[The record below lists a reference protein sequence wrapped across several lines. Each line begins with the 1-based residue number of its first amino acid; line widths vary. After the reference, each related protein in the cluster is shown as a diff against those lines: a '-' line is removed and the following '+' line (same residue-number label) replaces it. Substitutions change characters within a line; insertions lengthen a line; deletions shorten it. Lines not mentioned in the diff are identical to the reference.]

1 MILGLDVTLWLYVT
15 LAGLFRLLWGVSQPL
30 ALGVLS
36 LAGFGILAIGNPIAA
51 LYCSAQV
58 ALVLL
63 LYVLGRLFPKSAVRI
78 SWFAFFGLVPAN
90 LQLWFGDQPFFAALH
105 GSAEAGTLS
114 LISWTAGS
122 AFFVIR
128 SFVGLREAR
137 QEGRLR
143 LLSLL
148 AGLSFLPAF
157 PAGPIFGTQPFRPER
172 IAARIEARSIAL
184 AVMKLGWGIAAF
196 YAIAPALRA
205 LAAGNGISSLASV
218 ADVYLGFAALFFD
231 FSGYTLMAIAMAA
244 FFGITLPE
252 NFNRPYLAISIQDFW
267 RRWHMSLNNFVG
279 TYLFKPYVRL
289 TGAPRRGIFLA
300 FVAVG
305 MWHEFSVGY
314 LLWGIGHG
322 AALSLAMKPPKQWSG
337 LMARLPPWLSA
348 GFGWFLTMTVVAVL
362 SRIAVGH
369 L

>member
-1 MILGLDVTLWLYVT
+1 MIVGLDVTLWLYVT

-30 ALGVLS
+30 ALGMLCVAS
-36 LAGFGILAIGNPIAA
+36 FGVLAISNQIAA
-51 LYCSAQV
+51 FYLLAQV
-58 ALVLL
+58 AWVLV
-63 LYVLGRLFPKSAVRI
+63 LYVLGRRFPKWAVTL
-78 SWFAFFGLVPAN
+78 SWFAFLGLVPAN
-90 LQLWFGDQPFFAALH
+90 LQLWFGDQPFFVSLH
-105 GSAEAGTLS
+105 GSSEEGTLP

-128 SFVGLREAR
+128 SFIALREAR
-137 QEGRLR
+137 LEGRLR

-157 PAGPIFGTQPFRPER
+157 PAGPIFGTQPFRPDR
-172 IAARIEARSIAL
+172 IATHMQLRSVAL

-196 YAIAPALRA
+196 YVIAPALRA
-205 LAAGNGISSLASV
+205 EAAGNGAGGLPSV
-218 ADVYLGFAALFFD
+218 ADVYLNFAALFFD

-252 NFNRPYLAISIQDFW
+252 NFNRPYLATSIQDFW
-267 RRWHMSLNNFVG
+267 RRWHMSLNSFVG

-305 MWHEFSVGY
+305 MWHEVSLGY

-322 AALSLAMKPPKQWSG
+322 AALSLAMKPPRQWVG
-337 LMARLPPWLSA
+337 LMARLPRWLA
-348 GFGWFLTMTVVAVL
+348 LGCGWFLTMTLVALL
-362 SRIAVGH
+362 SRLAGGH
-369 L
+369 S